1 MSTVIRF
8 MAGAVALAL
17 SLPHPVLAQN
27 TERHVF
33 VTVLDV
39 DGTPVSGL
47 KAEHFAVRED
57 GRDRS
62 VLRVQ
67 PLDTPMHVAVL
78 VDTSFNPT
86 IPIEAFRSALGDF
99 VERLVAFHHVSLY
112 TFAERPNRLTP
123 FTRNAAQLRSAIRD
137 MFATPE
143 SRTYLIDTI
152 DLVLGDMKS
161 LEPAR
166 PVIVAFTTDNVESS
180 NMTAAV
186 VMRRMIAAFTTF
198 HAVHLAAKS
207 SDRAGAPM
215 IRDPRN
221 EGVPGRSAQLGRLVT
236 EGEGDRER
244 NRLLEEGT
252 KMTAGSLQRIVTL
265 TALSSPLF
273 KLASEFAYSY
283 RLTFGG
289 PPVDK
294 PLKNLQIGVLAE
306 GVTVRAIAAPDMAK
320 QTR

>member
-1 MSTVIRF
+1 
-8 MAGAVALAL
+8 MAGGVALAL
-17 SLPHPVLAQN
+17 TLPHPALAQN

-47 KAEHFAVRED
+47 KKEHFAVRED
-57 GRDRS
+57 GRDRTL
-62 VLRVQ
+62 LRAQ
-67 PLDTPMHVAVL
+67 PLDTPMHVALL

-86 IPIEAFRSALGDF
+86 MPIDAFRTALMEF
-99 VERLVAFHHVSLY
+99 VERLVAFHHVALY
-112 TFAERPNRLTP
+112 TFAERPNRVTP
-123 FTRNAAQLRSAIRD
+123 FTRDAAQLRSAIRNT
-137 MFATPE
+137 FATPE
-143 SRTYLIDTI
+143 SRTYLIDAI

-180 NMTAAV
+180 NLTAAV
-186 VMRRMIAAFTTF
+186 VMKRMIARFTIF
-198 HAVHLAAKS
+198 HAIHLAAKS
-207 SDRAGAPM
+207 ADRAGGPITA
-215 IRDPRN
+215 DPRN
-221 EGVPGRSAQLGRLVT
+221 VGIPGRSAQLGRLAT

-252 KMTAGSLQRIVTL
+252 KVTAGTVQRIVNL
-265 TALSSPLF
+265 TSLGAPLY

-283 RLTFGG
+283 KLTFDG
-289 PPVDK
+289 PPAEK

-306 GVTVRAIAAPDMAK
+306 GVTVRAIAAPDMAR

>member
-1 MSTVIRF
+1 

-17 SLPHPVLAQN
+17 TLPPPVLAQN

-57 GRDRS
+57 GRDRTL
-62 VLRVQ
+62 LRVQ
-67 PLDTPMHVAVL
+67 PLDTPMHVALL

-86 IPIEAFRSALGDF
+86 MPIDAFRSALVEF
-99 VERLVAFHHVSLY
+99 VERLVAFHHVALY
-112 TFAERPNRLTP
+112 TFAERSHRVTP
-123 FTRNAAQLRSAIRD
+123 FTRDAVQLRSAIRN

-166 PVIVAFTTDNVESS
+166 PVIVAFTTDNVEAS
-180 NMTAAV
+180 NLTAAV
-186 VMRRMIAAFTTF
+186 VMRRMIARFTTF
-198 HAVHLAAKS
+198 HAIHLAAKS
-207 SDRAGAPM
+207 GDRAGAPM
-215 IRDPRN
+215 TGDPRN
-221 EGVPGRSAQLGRLVT
+221 AGIPGRSAQLGRLAT

-252 KMTAGSLQRIVTL
+252 KMTAGTVQRIVTL
-265 TALSSPLF
+265 TALGSPLY

-289 PPVDK
+289 PPAEK

-306 GVTVRAIAAPDMAK
+306 GVTVRAIAAPDMAR
-320 QTR
+320 QSR

>member
-1 MSTVIRF
+1 MSTDIGF
-8 MAGAVALAL
+8 MAGALALAL
-17 SLPHPVLAQN
+17 WLPPPVLAQS

-57 GRDRS
+57 GRDRT

-67 PLDTPMHVAVL
+67 PLDTPMHLAVL
-78 VDTSFNPT
+78 VDQSFNPT
-86 IPIEAFRSALGDF
+86 MPIDAFRSALGDF
-99 VERLVAFHHVSLY
+99 VERLVAFHHVALY
-112 TFAERPNRLTP
+112 SFAERPNRLTP
-123 FTRNAAQLRSAIRD
+123 FTRDAVQLRSAIRN

-166 PVIVAFTTDNVESS
+166 PAIVAFTTDNIESS
-180 NMTAAV
+180 SLTAAV
-186 VMRRMIAAFTTF
+186 VMKRMIARFTTF

-215 IRDPRN
+215 TRDPRN
-221 EGVPGRSAQLGRLVT
+221 ESVPGRSAQLGRLAA

-252 KMTAGSLQRIVTL
+252 KMTAGSVQRIVTL
-265 TALSSPLF
+265 TALSAPLY

-283 RLTFGG
+283 KLTFGG

-306 GVTVRAIAAPDMAK
+306 GVSVRAIAAPDMAK